1 MDEYG
6 KHITKLQILDYIM
19 QLRDYQKDLSKQGA
33 EILRSLGIVY
43 LAFECR
49 VGKTLTSLELCKI
62 YGAKKVLFTTKVKA
76 IKSIEE
82 DYKKAGYTFDLVI
95 SSKQSIHKVLEND
108 FDVLISD
115 EHHFSCGSF
124 PKPSTL
130 AKELKKRF
138 GNIPMI
144 FVSATPTPESFSQIF
159 HQYWISNH
167 SPFKHKNFYQWAK
180 EFVNVKQKH
189 LGFKVMNDYSD
200 AKQELIKPILEPYT
214 LTFTQEQAGFVNKI
228 NEHFIPVK
236 MKQITYQICNELLKN
251 KLFKGNTTTILADTG
266 AKLQSKLHQLYS
278 GTIKFE
284 EGNSCIVDASK
295 AIKIKQMFEG
305 NKIAI
310 FYKFIAEKE
319 MLVDTFGDLVTDSI
333 DEFNTT
339 NKSIIGQIQSI
350 REGVKLD
357 KAEAIVYLNIDFSA
371 LSYWQGRD
379 RMTTLDR
386 KTSDIYWV
394 FADGG
399 IEAKIYKSVL
409 NKKNYTLATFKKDFV
424 Y

>member
-1 MDEYG
+1 ME
-6 KHITKLQILDYIM
+6 
-19 QLRDYQKDLSKQGA
+19 LRDYQKDLAQQGC
-33 EILRSLGIVY
+33 EILKSKGIVY
-43 LAFECR
+43 LAFSVR
-49 VGKTLTSLELCKI
+49 TGKTLTSLELCKI

-82 DYKKAGYTFDLVI
+82 DYRKAGYTFDLVI
-95 SSKQSIHKVLEND
+95 SSKQSIHKVLDND
-108 FDVLISD
+108 FDILISD

-130 AKELKKRF
+130 TKELKKRF

-144 FVSATPTPESFSQIF
+144 FVSATPTPESYSQIF

-189 LGFKVMNDYSD
+189 LGFKVANDYSE
-200 AKQELIKPILEPYT
+200 ARQELIKPILEPYT
-214 LTFTQEQAGFVNKI
+214 LTFTQSEAGFTNKI

-236 MKQITYQICNELLKN
+236 MKGITYQICNELIKN

-266 AKLQSKLHQLYS
+266 AKLMSKLHQLYS
-278 GTIKFE
+278 GTIKID
-284 EGNSCIVDASK
+284 EGSSCIVDASK
-295 AIKIKQMFEG
+295 AIKVKEMFEG
-305 NKIAI
+305 KKIAI

-319 MLVDTFGDLVTDSI
+319 MLIDVFGDLVTDSI

-357 KAEAIVYLNIDFSA
+357 KAEAIIYLNIDFSA
-371 LSYWQGRD
+371 LSYFQGID
-379 RMTTLDR
+379 RMTTLER
-386 KTSDIYWV
+386 KTSDIYWI

-399 IEAKIYKSVL
+399 IERKIYKSVVK
-409 NKKNYTLATFKKDFV
+409 KKNFTLSVFKKE
-424 Y
+424 YK